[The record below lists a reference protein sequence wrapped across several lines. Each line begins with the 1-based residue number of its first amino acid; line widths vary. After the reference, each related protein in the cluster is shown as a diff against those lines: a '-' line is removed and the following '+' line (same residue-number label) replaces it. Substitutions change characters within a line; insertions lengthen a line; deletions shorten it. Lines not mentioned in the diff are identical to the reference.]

1 MDFLRAGTSCENTKK
16 KTMINFDEILSNLD
30 RVKSINAVVL
40 LQAVNVLLMEYANP
54 ILFTLS
60 ATGSAAYIW
69 LKIKKEF
76 FTKKKGE

>member
-1 MDFLRAGTSCENTKK
+1 
-16 KTMINFDEILSNLD
+16 MINFDDFLSNLD
-30 RVKSINAVVL
+30 KVKSINLVVI

-69 LKIKKEF
+69 LKIRKEF
-76 FTKKKGE
+76 FSKKEENK

>member
-1 MDFLRAGTSCENTKK
+1 
-16 KTMINFDEILSNLD
+16 MINFDELLNNLD
-30 RVKSINAVVL
+30 RVKSINLVVF

-69 LKIKKEF
+69 LKIRKEF
-76 FTKKKGE
+76 FSKKEENK

>member
-1 MDFLRAGTSCENTKK
+1 
-16 KTMINFDEILSNLD
+16 MINFEDITNNITK
-30 RVKSINAVVL
+30 VKSINLAVM
-40 LQAVNVLLMEYANP
+40 LQAINVLLMEYANP

-76 FTKKKGE
+76 FNKDNKNK

>member
-1 MDFLRAGTSCENTKK
+1 MV
-16 KTMINFDEILSNLD
+16 NFDDITANITKL
-30 RVKSINAVVL
+30 KSINLAVL

-69 LKIKKEF
+69 LKIRKEF
-76 FTKKKGE
+76 FSNTNKKD

>member
-1 MDFLRAGTSCENTKK
+1 
-16 KTMINFDEILSNLD
+16 MINFDELLNNLD
-30 RVKSINAVVL
+30 RVKSINLVVM

-69 LKIKKEF
+69 LKIRKEF
-76 FTKKKGE
+76 FSKKEENK

>member
-1 MDFLRAGTSCENTKK
+1 
-16 KTMINFDEILSNLD
+16 MINFDDFLSNLD
-30 RVKSINAVVL
+30 KVKSINLVVI

-69 LKIKKEF
+69 LKIRKEF
-76 FTKKKGE
+76 FSKKEDK